1 MMTST
6 AATAGLPSGLSVPR
20 WRVTAAIVRRDY
32 LITRSY
38 KLPFVLDAFYGL
50 LELAVYFFISRT
62 FHGFVPG
69 RLQGAPSYFAFAA
82 AGIAVA
88 VVVGGAASGLAR
100 RLREEQLTGTLEA
113 LVVQPLTSAEICLGL
128 AGFPL
133 LFAIARA
140 AVYLAV
146 AGVWMDLDLSQL
158 SWPGLIL
165 LLVVTGTSLS
175 VLGILSAAIVL
186 VLKRGEILAGMLI
199 AAMTVLSG
207 SVFPISALPDWLE
220 PLGRILPLRFAFD
233 GVRAALF
240 RGEGW
245 GSDFVV
251 LLSFS
256 VVGLAV
262 AIAVFDRALDFS
274 KKAASLGQY

>member
-1 MMTST
+1 MTST
-6 AATAGLPSGLSVPR
+6 AATAGLPSGFSLPR
-20 WRVTAAIVRRDY
+20 WRVIAAIVRRDY

-38 KLPFVLDAFYGL
+38 RLPFVLDAFYGL
-50 LELAVYFFISRT
+50 LELSVYYFISRT
-62 FHGFVPG
+62 FHGFVPAQ
-69 RLQGAPSYFAFAA
+69 LQDAPSYFAFAA

-88 VVVGGAASGLAR
+88 VVVGAAASGLAH

-113 LVVQPLTSAEICLGL
+113 LVVQPLTTAEISLGL

-133 LFAIARA
+133 LFAVGRA
-140 AVYLAV
+140 AVYLVV
-146 AGVWMDLDLSQL
+146 AGVWMDLDLSRT
-158 SWPGLIL
+158 SWPGLIGL
-165 LLVVTGTSLS
+165 LLVTGTSLS

-186 VLKRGEILAGMLI
+186 VIKRGEILAGMLI
-199 AAMTVLSG
+199 AAMTILSG
-207 SVFPISALPDWLE
+207 SVFPISALPEWLE

-245 GSDFVV
+245 GNDFLV

-256 VVGLAV
+256 IVGLAA
-262 AIAVFDRALDFS
+262 AIAVFARALDVS

>member
-1 MMTST
+1 MTST
-6 AATAGLPSGLSVPR
+6 AATAGLPSVLSAPR
-20 WRVTAAIVRRDY
+20 WRVIAAIIRRDY

-38 KLPFVLDAFYGL
+38 RLPFVLDVFYGL
-50 LELAVYFFISRT
+50 LELSVYFFISRT
-62 FHGFVPG
+62 FHGFVPAQ
-69 RLQGAPSYFAFAA
+69 LQGAPSYFAFAA

-88 VVVGGAASGLAR
+88 VVVGAAASGLAR

-113 LVVQPLTSAEICLGL
+113 LVVQPLTTAEICLGL

-133 LFAIARA
+133 LFAVGRA

-146 AGVWMDLDLSQL
+146 AGVWMDLDLSRT
-158 SWPGLIL
+158 SWPGLIVL
-165 LLVVTGTSLS
+165 LLVTGTSLS

-220 PLGRILPLRFAFD
+220 PLGRVLPLRFAFD

-245 GSDFVV
+245 GRDFLV

-256 VVGLAV
+256 VVGLAA
-262 AIAVFDRALDFS
+262 AIAVFGRALDAS